1 MECCL
6 AALGHSGLGVTV
18 QSHAGLLPNP
28 LPSLYAPLTWQ
39 IRDWNK
45 LDKKQTGWRE
55 QGWWVVGSIGGSKA
69 VRACGREGELGRRRT
84 DAGALGWCG
93 LFSLEGLSR
102 KAGLELPVWRKCFPA
117 LTHTGDGCLL
127 LLSRHRLVGRDGAS
141 LSWGGSG
148 AAADQS
154 SSTPG
159 TEPAAPSSLL
169 RSCQQ
174 TAVSRLGE
182 MSRLLLLLRCW
193 FRVSLGTYSCAV
205 HQFPFSRYT
214 LCKRDSASK

>member
-69 VRACGREGELGRRRT
+69 VRACGKEKGWEGGGAGKEEDGCWTPWLVWAFQLGR
-84 DAGALGWCG
+84 AL
-93 LFSLEGLSR
+93 
-102 KAGLELPVWRKCFPA
+102 
-117 LTHTGDGCLL
+117 
-127 LLSRHRLVGRDGAS
+127 
-141 LSWGGSG
+141 
-148 AAADQS
+148 
-154 SSTPG
+154 
-159 TEPAAPSSLL
+159 
-169 RSCQQ
+169 
-174 TAVSRLGE
+174 
-182 MSRLLLLLRCW
+182 
-193 FRVSLGTYSCAV
+193 
-205 HQFPFSRYT
+205 
-214 LCKRDSASK
+214 

>member
-1 MECCL
+1 MLSGCL
-6 AALGHSGLGVTV
+6 GSLWAGCDGSESCWPSSQSSSITLCPFNLADKGLEQTGQEANWVEG
-18 QSHAGLLPNP
+18 AGL
-28 LPSLYAPLTWQ
+28 
-39 IRDWNK
+39 
-45 LDKKQTGWRE
+45 
-55 QGWWVVGSIGGSKA
+55 VGCGQHWGVEGG
-69 VRACGREGELGRRRT
+69 GGGGELGRRRT
-84 DAGALGWCG
+84 GAGALGWCG

-193 FRVSLGTYSCAV
+193 FRVGLGTYSCAV